1 MLIRPASLSV
11 NLLSGLFFLYHEHIY
26 APLGN
31 PVIIPA
37 STSITILF
45 VPLYSSILTR
55 MPVNIN
61 EINKPGN
68 TFIPKRY
75 RPDITPS
82 HTGTDNAE
90 KINRSNNS
98 MLIIRPL

>member
-1 MLIRPASLSV
+1 MKDN
-11 NLLSGLFFLYHEHIY
+11 NLLKDRAWIEISLDNLV
-26 APLGN
+26 N
-31 PVIIPA
+31 
-37 STSITILF
+37 
-45 VPLYSSILTR
+45 
-55 MPVNIN
+55 NIN